1 MSKWVNVLI
10 FEQLI
15 SFIENIYSFIHPFIY
30 SFRKLKKKKQTFL
43 WQIKHAKSDAPSYL
57 FGTMHVRD
65 QRAFGALPVLEEKI
79 AECAAFAAEFDFEE
93 AKGFQAN
100 NQMQITDNQS
110 LKTLFKPKKYKKIA
124 TFLEKQTGMDIAFF
138 DQQKPFLIYQL
149 ITETLFQKDMPF
161 ALDRYLYEY
170 AKAQDKA
177 LTGVETFAEQMAIME
192 KITLEEQA
200 KILYQTVKNF
210 KNYRKQLKKLTQL
223 YQSGNLQQLNKS
235 ARKGM
240 GSLRKLLVDDRNYIM
255 ADRIAE
261 MTAKQS
267 TFVAIGAGHLGGKN
281 GVLRILKLKNMKLKP
296 IKVT

>member
-1 MSKWVNVLI
+1 MT
-10 FEQLI
+10 
-15 SFIENIYSFIHPFIY
+15 HPE
-30 SFRKLKKKKQTFL
+30 
-43 WQIKHAKSDAPSYL
+43 SDEVSYL

-65 QRAFGALPVLEEKI
+65 KRAFGALPIIEEKI
-79 AECAAFAAEFDFEE
+79 EACDAFAAEFDFEE
-93 AKGFQAN
+93 AKVFQMN
-100 NQMQITDNQS
+100 NQAQISDNQN
-110 LKTLFKPKKYKKIA
+110 LKTLFKPKKYEKIA
-124 TFLEKQTGMDIAFF
+124 AFLEKQIGMDITLFEH
-138 DQQKPFLIYQL
+138 QKPFVIYQI

-161 ALDRYLYEY
+161 ALDRYLYEH
-170 AKAQDKA
+170 AKAEGKI
-177 LTGVETFAEQMAIME
+177 LTGVETFAEQMEIME
-192 KITLEEQA
+192 KITLEQQA

-210 KNYRKQLKKLTQL
+210 KNYRKQLKKLTDL

-267 TFVAIGAGHLGGKN
+267 IFVAIGAGHLGGKN